1 MALKLGTRFDLVICN
16 QVVEHLPDSLVDKFV
31 AKLAAHTERTLIVS
45 TTFELEQGA
54 IKGHVQ
60 DPISEAEFRSWFSK
74 FAPRDTGKLEIVF
87 SGDKFG
93 GRFRPKM
100 NIIGVWTRL

>member
-74 FAPRDTGKLEIVF
+74 FALEILASSKSSSQATSSVVA
-87 SGDKFG
+87 SDQ
-93 GRFRPKM
+93 R
-100 NIIGVWTRL
+100 